1 LLFGLLPGTEN
12 KIDGRM
18 KALELT
24 GLKIGYNAGK
34 GKVKPIG
41 PLINFD
47 ASEGELIALL
57 GANGIGKSTL
67 LRTIIHLLPPLS
79 GKITIRGKIQS
90 EIKREEYSTLLS
102 FVSTEPVRVSNL
114 SVYQLVALG
123 RFPYTNWIGKI
134 TAIDKNIIEESL
146 ELVNLTRLK
155 ALSIDEISDGERQR
169 AMIAR
174 ALAQNTPII
183 LLDEPTAYLDL
194 INKYEIVRILRDLA
208 QTKQKTIIFSTHEL
222 NIALSQVD
230 KIWLMNSNEVKQ
242 GAPEDLIFD
251 NSISQ
256 LFGNKLEFNWQSG
269 TFKQIKISNK
279 TIALKCE
286 PGITKELIL
295 KAMERIGISINE
307 NATKLIEV
315 ISRKKENLFVVKG
328 FLREVELKNIYELC
342 RFLREE

>member
-1 LLFGLLPGTEN
+1 MTT
-12 KIDGRM
+12 I
-18 KALELT
+18 ELS
-24 GLKIGYNAGK
+24 GLKMGYTSGRGK
-34 GKVKPIG
+34 IKQIG

-47 ASEGELIALL
+47 ASEGELIALV

-67 LRTIIHLLPPLS
+67 LRTIVNLLPPLS
-79 GKITIRGKIQS
+79 GKLFINGKSQN

-114 SVYQLVALG
+114 SVYQLVTLG
-123 RFPYTNWIGKI
+123 RFPYTNWLGKI
-134 TAIDKNIIEESL
+134 TGIDKEIIEESL
-146 ELVNLTRLK
+146 ELVNLMQLEN
-155 ALSIDEISDGERQR
+155 LSIDEISDGERQR

-174 ALAQNTPII
+174 ALSQNTPII

-194 INKYEIVRILRDLA
+194 INKYDIVQILRDLA
-208 QTKQKTIIFSTHEL
+208 HTKQKTIIFSTHEL

-230 KIWLMNSNEVKQ
+230 KIWLIDKNEVKQ

-295 KAMERIGISINE
+295 KAMERIGISIDKHS
-307 NATKLIEV
+307 TQLIEV
-315 ISRKKENLFVVKG
+315 ITRKNENLFIVKG
-328 FLREVELKNIYELC
+328 FLREVELKSIYELC